1 MKTIDLSDSFE
12 AVLSDALALP
22 DGDNRPISD
31 ESMAKALRGL
41 FAAAHGRSVRTAIGV
56 IPIAPPIVPSLK
68 KAPLS
73 LRSRAELLVLADK
86 VCEFNRK
93 VSKNGSAMIACR

>member
-12 AVLSDALALP
+12 AALSEALALP
-22 DGDNRPISD
+22 DGDYHPISD

-41 FAAAHGRSVRTAIGV
+41 FAAAHGRSVVTPIGA
-56 IPIAPPIVPSLK
+56 IPIAPAIVPSLK
-68 KAPLS
+68 TAPLS

-93 VSKNGSAMIACR
+93 VSKNGSGTIACR

>member
-12 AVLSDALALP
+12 AVLSEALALP
-22 DGDNRPISD
+22 DGDHRPISD

-41 FAAAHGRSVRTAIGV
+41 FAAAHGRSVRTSIGL
-56 IPIAPPIVPSLK
+56 IPVAPAIVPSLK
-68 KAPLS
+68 TAPLS

-93 VSKNGSAMIACR
+93 VSKNGSGTICCN